1 MSAAERTPAP
11 VRPIAGGAGASEPSD
26 ADLWAG
32 VRRGDGRVAAALYAR
47 LLPAVR
53 QSLYRALGHR
63 SVDADDLAQLAFERI
78 VRTLVDGSY
87 DGSTPLRAWASLL
100 ATRVGF
106 DALRKRYR
114 ERALF
119 SPEAEG
125 VDEGPE
131 RRLHARSEL
140 ERVRRALASITPE
153 RAETVFLHDA
163 LGYELS
169 EIASQLGVSVAA
181 AQSRLV
187 RGRKQLLERLR
198 AEEEG

>member
-1 MSAAERTPAP
+1 MTTAERRATPLRLAP
-11 VRPIAGGAGASEPSD
+11 SAPTSAEPSD
-26 ADLWAG
+26 IELWSG
-32 VRRGDGRVAAALYAR
+32 VRSGDARVAAALYGR
-47 LLPAVR
+47 LLPVVHK
-53 QSLYRALGHR
+53 SLLRVLGGR
-63 SVDADDLAQLAFERI
+63 PPDRDDLTQVAFERI

-87 DGSTPLRAWASLL
+87 DGSSPLRAWAALL

-119 SPEAEG
+119 SSEAEG
-125 VDEGPE
+125 VDQGPE
-131 RRLHARSEL
+131 ARLHARNEL
-140 ERVRRALASITPE
+140 ERVRQALSSITPE
-153 RAETVFLHDA
+153 RAETLFMHDA
-163 LGYELS
+163 LGYDLA

-198 AEEEG
+198 AGEKA

>member
-1 MSAAERTPAP
+1 MSAAERRPQLKHAP
-11 VRPIAGGAGASEPSD
+11 PRGTEPEASD
-26 ADLWAG
+26 AELWAG
-32 VRRGDGRVAAALYAR
+32 VRRGDGRLAAALYGR
-47 LLPAVR
+47 LRPVVER
-53 QSLYRALGHR
+53 SLYRALGHR
-63 SVDADDLAQLAFERI
+63 SADGDDHTQLTFERI
-78 VRTLVDGSY
+78 VRTLVDGTY

-114 ERALF
+114 EQALF

-125 VDEGPE
+125 IDQGPE
-131 RRLHARSEL
+131 DKLQARSEL
-140 ERVRRALASITPE
+140 ERVRRALVTLTPE
-153 RAETVFLHDA
+153 RAETVFMHDA

-169 EIASQLGVSVAA
+169 EIATQLGVSVAA

-198 AEEEG
+198 AEKQG